1 MLATVL
7 SEGRWTHDFPI
18 TVEAARQLGLPIS
31 TSMPPLIYQ
40 LMDLYPQAGTGRPS
54 VTYVP
59 FRRTASEP
67 GDRRTAPAPG
77 SAERR

>member
-18 TVEAARQLGLPIS
+18 TVEAARQMDLPIS
-31 TSMPPLIYQ
+31 TQMPPLIYQ
-40 LMDLYPQAGTGRPS
+40 LMGLYPQAGGGRPS

-59 FRRTASEP
+59 FRRV
-67 GDRRTAPAPG
+67 APEQAPLG
-77 SAERR
+77 AGRSAGRH